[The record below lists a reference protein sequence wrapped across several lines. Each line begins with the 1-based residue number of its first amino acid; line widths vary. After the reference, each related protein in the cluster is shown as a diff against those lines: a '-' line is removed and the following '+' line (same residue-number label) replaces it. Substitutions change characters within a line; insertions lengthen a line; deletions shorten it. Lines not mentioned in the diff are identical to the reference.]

1 MSLSQMLEAFDE
13 VSLEAISSKGVIR
26 RAKRDLST
34 SSYKVIE
41 TSVYQAKIS
50 TDDQI
55 VTLTEQGPRKAMCTC
70 PATGV
75 CRHIVLS
82 VLALKECS
90 ESLQKELGSG
100 DSAAPASDSASTF
113 QSAKDEV
120 RQLTETQLKKYAGAD
135 WPRALVIVDGYES
148 IEVSEHGL
156 NCTLSI
162 TDALVKVTL
171 ISGQSLKESVYKGPK
186 TKQRL
191 LTTVCVILLRK
202 QLGITL
208 EQPIDVVS
216 SKPESIG
223 FDFLNAAKQEVL
235 RSVSAVLNGTP
246 EIAVNRLYDLA
257 ISARVQSA
265 PRLVSQLR
273 TLAKLASL
281 ATTRHIQFQS
291 STYIRSSANTY
302 SLLLALEKFPNDFA
316 LTGVLKKDFLNAAP
330 LELWMLGATK
340 WRTPNG
346 ARGLTAYGFSSQ
358 TKQWYSVANARAA
371 GNDPLFDPVSA
382 YNSQVWNAGLLTDLI
397 GGSVLLEQPRISTDN
412 QISLTLDRTGKDLK
426 TRLTWTQ
433 LIESSACYSDTH
445 NLKQYLAEALG
456 FGTKRASAPKPF
468 LFAPASYT
476 TPYFNDIDQT
486 YYWGLLDNYDNVV
499 ELHFSGEQ
507 STLVNYLVS
516 IQYKIKALLITAEYG
531 TDDIKYNLCS
541 VLTDE
546 KGTLN
551 FFNASFD
558 KMVRKKTMLD
568 RIKSSISSYTS
579 LEYSIDVDPISLLSE
594 SVIDACVKSFTVKLS
609 DDEYL
614 VLIRKA
620 ETLGLEHLVNAIK
633 QMQVTNTPEAM
644 LKTAYIASEIQLMA
658 HTT

>member
-13 VSLEAISSKGVIR
+13 VSLEALSSKGVIR

-34 SSYKVIE
+34 SSHKVIE
-41 TSVYQAKIS
+41 TSVDQAKIS
-50 TDDQI
+50 TDGQT
-55 VTLTEQGPRKAMCTC
+55 VTLTGQGPRKAMCTC

-82 VLALKECS
+82 VLALKESS
-90 ESLQKELGSG
+90 ESFQEELSSG
-100 DSAAPASDSASTF
+100 DSTAPVSDSVSIL
-113 QSAKDEV
+113 QSAKDQV
-120 RQLTETQLKKYAGAD
+120 LQLTETQLKKYAGAD
-135 WPRALVIVDGYES
+135 WLQALVIADGYEG

-162 TDALVKVTL
+162 TDALVQVTL
-171 ISGQSLKESVYKGPK
+171 ISGHSLKESVYKGPK

-202 QLGITL
+202 QSGITL

-216 SKPESIG
+216 SKSESLG
-223 FDFLNAAKQEVL
+223 FDFINAAKQEVL

-281 ATTRHIQFQS
+281 ATTRHIRFQP

-302 SLLLALEKFPNDFA
+302 SLLLALEKSPSDFA
-316 LTGVLKKDFLNAAP
+316 LAGVLKRDFLNADP

-358 TKQWYSVANARAA
+358 TKQWHSVVNARAA
-371 GNDPLFDPVSA
+371 GNDLLFDPVSA
-382 YNSQVWNAGLLTDLI
+382 YNSQVWNAGLLIDLI
-397 GGSVLLEQPRISTDN
+397 GGTVLLEQPRISTDN
-412 QISLTLDRTGKDLK
+412 QISLTLESPGKDLK
-426 TRLTWTQ
+426 TRLTWAQ
-433 LIESSACYSDTH
+433 LIESNACYSNIVD
-445 NLKQYLAEALG
+445 LKEYLAEALG
-456 FGTKRASAPKPF
+456 FGTKRTSAPKPF
-468 LFAPASYT
+468 LFAPTNYT
-476 TPYFNDIDQT
+476 TPYFNDIDQI
-486 YYWGLLDNYDNVV
+486 YCWGILDDYDNVV
-499 ELHFSGEQ
+499 ELQFSGEQ

-531 TDDIKYNLCS
+531 TDDIRYNLCS

-551 FFNASFD
+551 FFNVFFD
-558 KMVRKKTMLD
+558 EMVRTKTMLD

-579 LEYSIDVDPISLLSE
+579 SEYSIDVDPISLLSE

-609 DDEYL
+609 DDEYR
-614 VLIRKA
+614 VLNRKA
-620 ETLGLEHLVNAIK
+620 ETLGLEYLVNAIK
-633 QMQVTNTPEAM
+633 QMQATNTPEAM